1 MEFGVIIGISPGR
14 DNVQD
19 RIGGKPETRGTSA
32 AAVLQRSGPSHPKA
46 LWAAVVAMALA
57 AFGGLWWALAPLR
70 VTAVLPFKG
79 DAAEVVYA
87 TGVVEPRYWAKVS
100 ALARKRII
108 EMCQCEGKPVRKG
121 DVLGRLDDLE
131 ERAQL
136 NELQARRDR
145 LQEDADRMKG
155 LVDRNITSRVT
166 YDEKLTQIREYEA
179 RILAQK
185 DRISDL
191 ELKSPVDGVVL
202 RRDGEVG
209 EIAGTANADVLF
221 WVGKPKPLRIVAE
234 VNEEDI
240 AKVREGQKVLLRH
253 EGFKGAPLDAVIGE
267 ITPKGDPAT
276 KTFRVYFSLPE
287 DTPLKYG
294 MSVEANI
301 VVREAK
307 GVTLLPAEAIRDGQV
322 QVVDGGRLKRVPVKI
337 GIKGTR
343 NVEIV
348 DGLGSG
354 STAVVSPARADLK
367 DGARVSPVI
376 AKPAGNGS

>member
-1 MEFGVIIGISPGR
+1 M
-14 DNVQD
+14 QD
-19 RIGGKPETRGTSA
+19 KIGGKPETRGTSV
-32 AAVLQRSGPSHPKA
+32 AAVLPKA
-46 LWAAVVAMALA
+46 TSRRPVTSWVAAAIVAA
-57 AFGGLWWALAPLR
+57 AAIAGLWWVLTPAK

-108 EMCQCEGKPVRKG
+108 EMCQCEGRQVRKG

-131 ERAQL
+131 ERALL

-166 YDEKLTQIREYEA
+166 YDEKLTQIREYDA

-221 WVGKPKPLRIVAE
+221 WVGQPKPLRVVAE

-253 EGFKGAPLDAVIGE
+253 EGFKSAPLDAVIGE

-276 KTFRVYFSLPE
+276 KTFRVYFTLPE

-322 QVVDGGRLKRVPVKI
+322 QVVDGGRLKRVPVKT

-343 NVEIV
+343 NVEIL
-348 DGLGSG
+348 DGLPTGSAG
-354 STAVVSPARADLK
+354 VLSPVRTEMK
-367 DGARVSPVI
+367 DGARVSPVLT
-376 AKPAGNGS
+376 KPAGSGS